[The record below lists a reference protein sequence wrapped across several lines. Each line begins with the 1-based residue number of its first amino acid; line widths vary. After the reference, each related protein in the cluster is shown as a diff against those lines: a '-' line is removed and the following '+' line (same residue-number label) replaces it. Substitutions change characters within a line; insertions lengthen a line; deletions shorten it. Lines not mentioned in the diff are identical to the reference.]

1 MPDSIN
7 NQMLVYDNEGHDLW
21 NLDPAKTIKLQH
33 ASNWIT
39 MGLDGKIA
47 LSSSGDVVDVKSHK
61 VVAQL
66 KDEYG
71 NLIHSE
77 KFLELGFDNK
87 GQLMRTENQ
96 FAEGDPAA
104 VESRRASL
112 DTGAGKQA
120 RN

>member
-1 MPDSIN
+1 MPDAIN
-7 NQMLVYDNEGHDLW
+7 NLMLVYDNEGQDNW
-21 NLDPAKTIKLQH
+21 KLDPAKTIKLEH

-47 LSSSGDVVDVKSHK
+47 LSSSGDVIDVRSHK
-61 VVAQL
+61 IVAQL

-77 KFLELGFDNK
+77 KFLELAFDAD
-87 GQLMRTENQ
+87 GHLLRAENQ

-104 VESRRASL
+104 VKARQALPAS
-112 DTGAGKQA
+112 DKQA